1 MMTIM
6 SIVYTLSHV
15 TIIIDDDHHNDDG
28 DEYSDEYSDST

>member
-15 TIIIDDDHHNDDG
+15 TIIIDDDDHHNDDG
-28 DEYSDEYSDST
+28 DEYSDST